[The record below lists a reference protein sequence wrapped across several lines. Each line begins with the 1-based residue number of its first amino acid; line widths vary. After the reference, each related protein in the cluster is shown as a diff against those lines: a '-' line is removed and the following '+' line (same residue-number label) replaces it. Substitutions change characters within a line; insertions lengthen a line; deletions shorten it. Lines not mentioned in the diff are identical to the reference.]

1 YVTVPSQEVAE
12 KLAALLVNP
21 DHRLAACVN
30 IVPGLTSI
38 YWWEGKVNKDAEL
51 LLMIK
56 TQTHLVPK
64 LTEVVKS
71 NHPYDEC
78 EVISLP
84 ITGGSSSYIKWIHDS
99 TSA

>member
-1 YVTVPSQEVAE
+1 MSMDST
-12 KLAALLVNP
+12 P
-21 DHRLAACVN
+21 DGIA
-30 IVPGLTSI
+30 GLTSI
-38 YWWEGKVNKDAEL
+38 YWWEGKVNEDAEL

-84 ITGGSSSYIKWIHDS
+84 IIGGSSSYIKWIHDS
-99 TSA
+99 TSR